1 MEKSIKVFAPATVAN
16 VGPGFD
22 VLGLALNDIGDELEL
37 SLIDG
42 KSIRINPIEGYED
55 LPTDPEQ
62 NVAGIAIRAMLDELK
77 LEQGFEVTI
86 KKRVMPG
93 SGLGSSAS
101 SSAAAVY
108 AANEL
113 LGRPFAKKELV
124 RFAMEGER
132 ATSGKAHA
140 DNVAPSLLGGFTA
153 VRSYGPLDVI
163 SLSYPKELYVTV
175 VHPQIEVKT
184 ADSKRILRKEVSLE
198 VAISQWGNVAGL
210 VAGLANGDFELIGR
224 SLEDHIVEP
233 VRSVLIPGYAGAK
246 QQALAAGALGC
257 SISGSGPS
265 IFALSKGKIT
275 AEKIAAAF
283 AAYYAELNID
293 YKIYVSDINPEGA
306 KTIQVD
312 VEKVKSVPGPVPGP
326 EVRNGTERDE

>member
-1 MEKSIKVFAPATVAN
+1 MKKSIKVFAPATVAN

-22 VLGLALNDIGDELEL
+22 VLGFALNEIGDELEV
-37 SLIDG
+37 SMTTDD
-42 KSIRINPIEGYED
+42 KIRINKIEGYED

-62 NVAGIAIRAMLDELK
+62 NVVGIAISALLQALNVD
-77 LEQGFEVTI
+77 QGFEVTI

-108 AANEL
+108 AVNEL
-113 LGRPFAKKELV
+113 LGNPFSKKELV
-124 RFAMEGER
+124 KFAMEGER
-132 ATSGKAHA
+132 ASSGKAHA
-140 DNVAPSLLGGFTA
+140 DNVAPSLLGGFTL
-153 VRSYGPLDVI
+153 VRSYGPLDVV
-163 SLSYPKELYVTV
+163 SLQYPKNLFVTV

-184 ADSKRILRKEVSLE
+184 ADSKRILKKEVSLE

-210 VAGLANGDFELIGR
+210 VAGLASGDFDLIGR

-246 QQALAAGALGC
+246 QQAMASGALGC

-265 IFALSKGKIT
+265 IFALSEGKAT
-275 AEKIAAAF
+275 AEIIAKAF
-283 AAYYAELNID
+283 EVYYSELNID
-293 YKIYVSDINPEGA
+293 HRVYVSNINPEGA
-306 KTIQVD
+306 KTV
-312 VEKVKSVPGPVPGP
+312 KVSDSVI
-326 EVRNGTERDE
+326 R